1 MGLYDW
7 TRPTSPLRQLGYRI
21 ALLLLLVGLGLEIGG
36 IAGRDIW
43 FAFSGLLVI
52 ALGATVAVKSAW
64 RSIRS
69 RP

>member
-7 TRPTSPLRQLGYRI
+7 RRPGSPLSRLGYRI
-21 ALLLLLVGLGLEIGG
+21 ALLLLLVGAGLEIGG
-36 IAGRDIW
+36 IVGQDVW

-64 RSIRS
+64 RSIRA
-69 RP
+69 RH